1 MEDHT
6 FSIWVKSSSDDVA
19 NIKNQIDFFAKE
31 ENKAS
36 FDPHVT
42 LVTKINSQQK
52 AHDILN
58 QIKKEKITVSFDR
71 ICEGKS
77 YFQRLYLEASDNNQF
92 YNSVISLEGWPS
104 LWVPHLSLYYGN
116 ELPKSYSSIN
126 FDKLIPITITFD
138 TLELYITGPIVSEWK
153 EITTLSLG

>member
-1 MEDHT
+1 MEEQT

-19 NIKNQIDFFAKE
+19 NIKNQIDSFAKE

-52 AHDILN
+52 ANDILD
-58 QIKKEKITVSFDR
+58 QIKKEKITVTFDR
-71 ICEGKS
+71 ISEGRS

-104 LWVPHLSLYYGN
+104 LWVPHRSLYYGN

-126 FDKLIPITITFD
+126 FDKLIPITIT
-138 TLELYITGPIVSEWK
+138 
-153 EITTLSLG
+153 LSLIHI

>member
-1 MEDHT
+1 MET
-6 FSIWVKSSSDDVA
+6 FSIWVKSSSKEA
-19 NIKNQIDFFAKE
+19 KNIKNQIDSFAKE

-36 FDPHVT
+36 FNPHVT
-42 LVTKINSQQK
+42 LVTKINSQYK
-52 AHDILN
+52 ANDILD
-58 QIKKEKITVSFDR
+58 QIKKEKITVTFDR
-71 ICEGKS
+71 ICEGRS

-116 ELPKSYSSIN
+116 ELPKSYNPTN
-126 FDKLIPITITFD
+126 FDNLIPTTITFD
-138 TLELYITGPIVSEWK
+138 TLELYKTGPIVSEWK

>member
-1 MEDHT
+1 MEEQT

-19 NIKNQIDFFAKE
+19 NIKNQIDSFAEE

-42 LVTKINSQQK
+42 LVTKINSQEK
-52 AHDILN
+52 ANDILD
-58 QIKKEKITVSFDR
+58 QIKKEKTTVTFDR
-71 ICEGKS
+71 ICEGRS
-77 YFQRLYLEASDNNQF
+77 YFQKLYLIASDNIPFN
-92 YNSVISLEGWPS
+92 NLVINLESWPS

-116 ELPKSYSSIN
+116 ELPKSYNSTN
-126 FDKLIPITITFD
+126 FDNLIPTTITFD
-138 TLELYITGPIVSEWK
+138 TLELYKTGPTVSEWK

>member
-1 MEDHT
+1 MET
-6 FSIWVKSSSDDVA
+6 FSIWVKSSSKEA
-19 NIKNQIDFFAKE
+19 NNIKNQIDSFAKE

-36 FDPHVT
+36 FNPHVT
-42 LVTKINSQQK
+42 LVTQINSHDK
-52 AHDILN
+52 AKDILD
-58 QIKKEKITVSFDR
+58 QIKKEKITATFDR

-77 YFQRLYLEASDNNQF
+77 YFQRLYLEASDNNQL

-126 FDKLIPITITFD
+126 FHKLIPITITFD
-138 TLELYITGPIVSEWK
+138 TLELYKTGPIVSEWK
-153 EITTLSLG
+153 EITTLFLN

>member
-1 MEDHT
+1 MEEQT

-19 NIKNQIDFFAKE
+19 NIKNQIDSFAKE

-42 LVTKINSQQK
+42 LVTKINSQEK
-52 AHDILN
+52 AHDILD

-104 LWVPHLSLYYGN
+104 LWVPHL
-116 ELPKSYSSIN
+116 
-126 FDKLIPITITFD
+126 
-138 TLELYITGPIVSEWK
+138 
-153 EITTLSLG
+153 LSLIHI

>member
-1 MEDHT
+1 MEEQT
-6 FSIWVKSSSDDVA
+6 FSIWVKCSSDDVE
-19 NIKNQIDFFAKE
+19 NIKNQIDSFAKE

-42 LVTKINSQQK
+42 LVTKINLQEK
-52 AHDILN
+52 ANDILD
-58 QIKKEKITVSFDR
+58 QIKKEKITVTFDR
-71 ICEGKS
+71 INEGRS

-138 TLELYITGPIVSEWK
+138 TLELYKTGPIVSEWK

>member
-1 MEDHT
+1 MET
-6 FSIWVKSSSDDVA
+6 FSIWVKSSSNDVA
-19 NIKNQIDFFAKE
+19 NIKNQIDSFAKE

-42 LVTKINSQQK
+42 LVTKINSQEK
-52 AHDILN
+52 ANDILD
-58 QIKKEKITVSFDR
+58 QIKKEKITVTFDR
-71 ICEGKS
+71 ISEGKS

-92 YNSVISLEGWPS
+92 YNSVTSLEGWPS

-138 TLELYITGPIVSEWK
+138 TLELYKTGPIVSEWK

>member
-1 MEDHT
+1 MEDQI
-6 FSIWVKSSSDDVA
+6 FSIWVKSSSNDVA
-19 NIKNQIDFFAKE
+19 SIKNQINFFAEE

-42 LVTKINSQQK
+42 LVTKINSQEK
-52 AHDILN
+52 ANDILN
-58 QIKKEKITVSFDR
+58 HIKKEKITVTFDK
-71 ICEGKS
+71 ICEGES
-77 YFQRLYLEASDNNQF
+77 YFQRLYLTASDNIPFN
-92 YNSVISLEGWPS
+92 NLVINLEGWPS

-116 ELPKSYSSIN
+116 ELPKSYSPIN

-138 TLELYITGPIVSEWK
+138 TLELYKTGPIVSEWK